1 MNRQLLIVVT
11 FLLVFLLLSGC
22 SANGSLMKKTTY
34 ASEGI
39 ELREYINSG
48 EYVYTPANYALTN
61 TVEIEE
67 DVDAT
72 RINYEIYLSD
82 PAVEMK
88 DVIMS
93 FHLNEK
99 MMNYLYASH
108 VHTSNVLNEYTFDII
123 PNGEPKGAYLSRSF
137 VLAEDS
143 IDRYLLSVYQ
153 DIYIKITY
161 TLNGKRMEDFY
172 RMEAVPTKETM
183 QYIDKFM
190 Q

>member
-1 MNRQLLIVVT
+1 MNRQLLIVAT

-82 PAVEMK
+82 SAVEMK

-93 FHLNEK
+93 FHLNEE

-108 VHTSNVLNEYTFDII
+108 VHTSNVLNKYTFDII
-123 PNGEPKGAYLSRSF
+123 QKREPKGDNLTRST
-137 VLAEDS
+137 A
-143 IDRYLLSVYQ
+143 Q
-153 DIYIKITY
+153 DENSSDT
-161 TLNGKRMEDFY
+161 
-172 RMEAVPTKETM
+172 
-183 QYIDKFM
+183 
-190 Q
+190 